1 MAINAS
7 NSGVVSRTGSY
18 SIKDFPLSVSVT
30 ERSVST
36 ANNTSTLDLSCT
48 LKSNTTKTAWS
59 GASDSYLALYWHDN
73 VSNTNKKVGS
83 NLVINTMGAG
93 ESKSI
98 SGSLTITHASD
109 GTATGYAYATWT
121 KLGSNSAVPG
131 TGTVRAPASGNLS
144 LTTIARTTPLT
155 LNKSSYT
162 VTTTGSGTAIM
173 ASYTPN
179 SAFTYTLTAS
189 MDGNTTTLSSSS
201 ITNDILLSL
210 LKTKANDTLTVTLTT
225 KSGSTVVGTS
235 SATCSIAIDIDK
247 IKPSVTAGTPG
258 IVSGGY
264 SSKAVAGRSILYIDC
279 TATSAGGSPTTTTT
293 VTISNGGTMQN
304 SSSTTVG
311 TGVRYR
317 TNTLPASSSNYTLT
331 FYISAKDAR
340 GAVSTTVTKTIQ
352 VYGWYTPKIKS
363 LYARRTTSSSSTATD
378 VSGAYVRVDVT
389 NDVSTNLGTSTTT
402 TIAYT
407 TSAGDSG
414 SFTGTSCNFPLPI
427 DKTAEITVTTVDPIG
442 VSVTRTT
449 SVAMAAIPLQL
460 YMNNDGSSVGA
471 GIGSVAKPDCFNIG
485 LHTYLQKNLY
495 IGSSKG
501 DFNDGVAGVSI
512 HTNGNLAL
520 TSDTYPLIEFYSQNS
535 TTPTSYIKEQVS
547 GTLKLSNHV
556 IVTGGIYN
564 NDKGQFSDG
573 KTGVYLG
580 VNGSIYSWAGTG
592 EYPTLVFR
600 RKDNTNIAYI
610 QANEAENKLTLNAT
624 GGVNITNS
632 LKRNGQEVA
641 FSDTTNVIHFKWVSG
656 TGLEVYV
663 DQTKVATLSLNTPY

>member
-1 MAINAS
+1 
-7 NSGVVSRTGSY
+7 
-18 SIKDFPLSVSVT
+18 
-30 ERSVST
+30 
-36 ANNTSTLDLSCT
+36 
-48 LKSNTTKTAWS
+48 
-59 GASDSYLALYWHDN
+59 
-73 VSNTNKKVGS
+73 
-83 NLVINTMGAG
+83 MGAG